1 MKSSILNKFNIMLLV
16 AAFSFS
22 SDSYGQDSNLVKNIV
37 LVHGA
42 FVDGSGW
49 QSAYD
54 ILTRKGYHVTVTQH
68 TLVSFDND
76 VAAVNR
82 IIDQQNGP
90 CILVGHSYGG
100 AVITIAG
107 NNRKVAGLVYIAAH
121 APDDGESEADN
132 GKIYPSAY
140 KFLIKGSDGLDYINP
155 DKFAEDFAGG
165 VPKQQASFMAISQV
179 PTADVAFHAIIKNP
193 SWKVKPSWYMVAKAD
208 RIINPDLERMYATR
222 AKSNTIEVEGASHSV
237 YITHPK
243 EVAELII
250 SASKR
255 SFKN

>member
-1 MKSSILNKFNIMLLV
+1 MKSSILKKLNTILLV
-16 AAFSFS
+16 TVLLNAG
-22 SDSYGQDSNLVKNIV
+22 DSYGQDSNFIKNVV

-49 QSAYD
+49 QSTYE
-54 ILTRKGYHVTVTQH
+54 ILTKKGYHVTVTQQ
-68 TLVSFDND
+68 TLLSFDND

-82 IIDQQNGP
+82 VIDQQSGP

-100 AVITIAG
+100 AIITIAG
-107 NNRKVAGLVYIAAH
+107 NNTKVAALVYIAAH

-132 GKIYPSAY
+132 GKMYPPAY
-140 KFLIKGSDGLDYINP
+140 KSLIKGSDGLDYINP

-165 VPKQQASFMAISQV
+165 VPKQQASFMAISQMT
-179 PTADVAFHAIIKNP
+179 TADVAFHAVIKNP

-208 RIINPDLERMYATR
+208 RIINPDLERMYAKR
-222 AKSNTIEVEGASHSV
+222 AKSNMIEVEGASHSV

-250 SASKR
+250 DASKR
-255 SFKN
+255 AFKN